1 MSSTNEGVEIMPQ
14 VERAK
19 RFGIECVGPRGDGLL
34 YAAGTWIPG
43 GDYVQKLIVRNVSTE
58 VKHLKYK
65 LPATRFFSLAYPE
78 TIILVPGN
86 SFEIA
91 VNFRPVEYKEY
102 DDTILFKMQEGNTKG
117 QGFHVPV
124 RATIEKLK
132 IAAPYGVDFGFCP
145 TYQTSSLTFQLSNI
159 GEISSPFRWVVPPPF
174 SLSPLTGVLN
184 KGESIDITVVIYPTD
199 GSVFVS
205 QALCYVGEGVN
216 AIIPNP
222 VIATKIS
229 AICKYAYISLSES
242 EVSFGEIFSGT
253 PLGSAL
259 LKKEIMLR
267 NNSVVPAEFE
277 LIREDNDR
285 DEVFDIVPRNGV
297 VDANS
302 ELPVS
307 ISYHPKAQGLLSVD
321 RYTFRTP
328 GNCAK
333 TLTVQGF
340 CKPLT
345 VKLYKDKSG
354 IFVSKDTVFP
364 DGSPGN
370 SINFNDI
377 ELGHSETRIVYLYND
392 SDNPTSFSVDCHDS
406 IFQVEPKLGVCPPR
420 FQTPI
425 TLRFAPSS
433 PMNYCRRI
441 FVLVSDALPLFFD
454 VLGTGYIRAHGE
466 IKEQRPA
473 PLRHAHIQAFRNR
486 HVNGYGTLNS
496 DELDE
501 LYNNSQGLKNHDK
514 LFANVGEA
522 GTAPLFVPMYNN
534 PLTRT
539 AESTRCDIATAHEFF
554 IDDTNEVKKLITLSA
569 NVLDFG
575 FTPHLTESVTKT
587 VTLKNNTNGKVT
599 VAWQVGKYYSN
610 DDVSYPFICEPNVAD
625 CNAHS
630 TVKFNITFKPSQV
643 DVNYFLEL
651 EAYVYYKNQRTFR
664 LVNDPTMTPPWCLTT
679 KLIGHT
685 FASGQ
690 LLARV
695 KLCGNNI
702 HNDKLIFPSTFIGD
716 STYLTVM
723 LKNTSNL
730 PATFRFSFGWN
741 ESKLI
746 TDSVKEENP
755 RIFSVKPIA
764 GEIPADKFALILI
777 KFSPIDSQT
786 FQDLLRCYINGECTG
801 KLFLE
806 GSSSVPYLVFP
817 DVETEKS
824 IGIKQNDLQ
833 SKQNVPRGL
842 LGNFFLK
849 PTFVGLSSNRKL
861 FYKNATRIPLKY
873 SISIENMEDCSE
885 SLCVNLCHTKG
896 LLRGNESANITIS
909 FAPRQS
915 KQYRYKLKVK
925 VYSLGGD
932 PSIVLDARQAGTT
945 QPPELLQTISVLIIG
960 QGDVGALIFDPPRV
974 TPSPKL
980 VDCPETKDIYIENIS
995 DSNMSYRLMY
1005 KEELVSDVDNQ
1016 TYLSDFE
1023 NLLTMKE
1030 RASLVASK
1038 DPVFRKHSLFCEYP
1052 SGILPARS
1060 KKRVP
1065 FTFHSVRPGLFEFT
1079 IIAKV
1084 RLVDVNGIPIELS
1097 NEEAMLLKLQV
1108 DNLETIASSDVIS
1121 TLPLSA
1127 NVTARAS
1134 YPTLAF
1140 TDIRTDVGNHYGTDI
1155 GQLWRQ
1161 FSLSTINSDLALP
1174 LTETES
1180 VNNSKSSPD
1189 LSLYNKYS
1197 FMFTPNT
1204 IGNPAQFIYLKLE
1217 NNGFLTSSFSTIW
1230 PNDKKLN
1237 LESWC
1242 DEDEP
1247 SAELNQI
1254 IDIIEKLN
1262 CFTFEPKHG
1271 ILEPGESVTLKLS
1284 YNYSHLKYDGIHKVP
1299 VIVKVDCGRIFMLEL
1314 IGQTLSFP
1322 LPPKSLQLQHKE
1334 SNINRSSVSYRNSTV
1349 SNVRNKVLNVV
1360 RSVNKLRSSLSDDN
1374 EVHKGSTF
1382 LLIGPTG
1389 TDGVYRGTPVPIG
1402 IPSNEAIR
1410 QQVEITNVSAQNV
1423 EYTVNMKEFEA
1434 FNESN
1439 YGLHIITITNPV
1451 GVINAKSS
1459 IFLDVYF
1466 CPIQAKLYEF
1476 ELNIE
1481 YKPVIE
1487 KIQSN
1492 GLSEVGNNRYDPS
1505 VSIESHLYSGIGIG
1519 IGKENSIMSI
1529 NQNSILGEDSVA
1541 ILDNAS
1547 FIGSIQP
1554 EKSNK
1559 IIKNMFSRGRNS
1571 ISSEFAV
1578 LPQQLRFALILI
1590 GYDPMEGIPAAPT
1603 NTYPLN
1609 RSITLME
1616 QLLTISNDNIDFGII
1631 PIRSVGHQLAI
1642 LRNNSPS
1649 SVVIDIELK
1658 GCSLFTDGFLTVT
1671 PLHAKLNWREHCV
1684 IDIKIGGN
1692 ARPCMFHDKIII
1704 VSREIIPNARGS
1716 RRAAVGL
1723 GSRINSAL
1731 SDKKDVE
1738 YSHSSVIVRST
1749 AALTSK
1755 MSEVNMIEF
1764 DKYPKLPTTI
1774 DSKGSLQQLPHIVPK
1789 TIEDIA
1795 AHELESRNNLQEAIP
1810 LRSQTAPQGSRRVT
1824 DKSLSNS
1831 IDRISNKESMQR
1843 PSTAIANKR
1852 ENVLKGSQL
1861 VNGELLGAPQIYAI
1875 HVKGAI
1881 ANKDLINLDH
1891 FNEYVQ
1897 PINKDFIP
1905 QLKQNIPAQSSIVH
1919 IDLPNERQREIRFAS
1934 EDVLCKVIGDLVYS
1948 DDIQD
1953 LTFDTYEQGR
1963 KRNLSSVSLK
1973 ENGVLG
1979 TAVYGVYHKE
1989 IMNGSKRVE
1998 SSTKLQPEK
2007 LVLLDN
2013 EFFDLTREVLRNTM
2027 YNLIQEASYGEST
2040 FGLLKD
2046 NSEDP
2051 LEFMTK

>member
-1 MSSTNEGVEIMPQ
+1 MSSNEGVEIVPQ

-19 RFGIECVGPRGDGLL
+19 RFGIECIGPRGDGLL
-34 YAAGTWIPG
+34 YAAGTWKPG

-117 QGFHVPV
+117 QGFHIPI

-132 IAAPYGVDFGFCP
+132 ILAPCGVDFGFCP

-174 SLSPLTGVLN
+174 SLSPLSGILN

-205 QALCYVGEGVN
+205 QALCYVGEGVD

-222 VIATKIS
+222 VIVTKIS

-253 PLGSAL
+253 PSDSAL

-267 NNSVVPAEFE
+267 NSSVVPAEFE
-277 LIREDNDR
+277 LVREDDDR
-285 DEVFDIVPRNGV
+285 DEVFDIVPRNGLI
-297 VDANS
+297 DPNS
-302 ELPVS
+302 ELPIS

-333 TLTVQGF
+333 TLTVQAF
-340 CKPLT
+340 CKPLA

-354 IFVSKDTVFP
+354 IFVSKDTTFP

-377 ELGHSETRIVYLYND
+377 ELGHSETRILYLFND
-392 SDNPTSFSVDCHDS
+392 SDNPTYYSVDCHDS

-420 FQTPI
+420 FQTII
-425 TLRFAPSS
+425 TLRFAPAS

-486 HVNGYGTLNS
+486 HVNGYGTLNP

-501 LYNNSQGLKNHDK
+501 LYKNSQGLKNHDK
-514 LFANVGEA
+514 LFANVGEV
-522 GTAPLFVPMYNN
+522 GTAPLFVPLYNN

-569 NVLDFG
+569 NLIDFG
-575 FTPHLTESVTKT
+575 YTPHLTESVTKT
-587 VTLKNNTNGKVT
+587 ITLKNNTNGKVT

-610 DDVSYPFICEPNVAD
+610 DDVSYPFVCEPNVAD

-630 TVKFNITFKPSQV
+630 SVKFNITFIPNQV

-685 FASGQ
+685 FATGQ

-702 HNDKLIFPSTFIGD
+702 HNDKLIFPSTYIGD
-716 STYLTVM
+716 STYLTIM

-730 PATFRFSFGWN
+730 PATFRFSVGWN

-746 TDSVKEENP
+746 TDSVKEEQP

-777 KFSPIDSQT
+777 KFSPIDNQT
-786 FQDLLRCYINGECTG
+786 FKELLRCYVNGDCTG

-806 GSSSVPYLVFP
+806 GSSSVPYFTFP
-817 DVETEKS
+817 DVEIGKS
-824 IGIKQNDLQ
+824 IGIKHSDLL

-842 LGNFFLK
+842 LGTFYLK

-861 FYKNATRIPLKY
+861 YYKNASRIPLKY
-873 SISIENMEDCSE
+873 SISIENMEDSGE
-885 SLCVNLCHTKG
+885 SLCVNLSHMKG
-896 LLRGNESANITIS
+896 LLRGNEAASITIS
-909 FAPRQS
+909 FAPRHS

-925 VYSLGGD
+925 VFSLAGD
-932 PSIVLDARQAGTT
+932 PSIVLDARQPGVT

-974 TPSPKL
+974 TPGPKL

-995 DSNMSYRLMY
+995 DSNISYRLMY
-1005 KEELVSDVDNQ
+1005 KEELVSDVDNL

-1023 NLLTMKE
+1023 NLLTLKE
-1030 RASLVASK
+1030 RASLVTMK
-1038 DPVFRKHSLFCEYP
+1038 DPVFRKHNLFCEYP

-1060 KKRVP
+1060 KRRVP

-1084 RLVDVNGIPIELS
+1084 RLVDEHGVPIELS
-1097 NEEAMLLKLQV
+1097 NEEAMLLKLQM
-1108 DNLETIASSDVIS
+1108 DNLETIANTDIIN

-1140 TDIRTDVGNHYGTDI
+1140 TDIRTDVENHYGTDI
-1155 GQLWRQ
+1155 SQLWRQ
-1161 FSLSTINSDLALP
+1161 FSISTINSDLMLP
-1174 LTETES
+1174 LTEMES

-1189 LSLYNKYS
+1189 LSLYRKYS

-1204 IGNPAQFIYLKLE
+1204 IGNPAQCIYLKLE
-1217 NNGFLTSSFSTIW
+1217 NNGFLTSSFTTIW
-1230 PNDKKLN
+1230 PNNKKLN
-1237 LESWC
+1237 LEAWC

-1262 CFTFEPKHG
+1262 CFTFEPKCG
-1271 ILEPGESVTLKLS
+1271 TLEPGESVTLKLS
-1284 YNYSHLKYDGIHKVP
+1284 YNYSHLNYEGMHKVP
-1299 VIVKVDCGRIFMLEL
+1299 ITVKVDRGRVFVLEL
-1314 IGQTLSFP
+1314 IGQTLSHP
-1322 LPPKSLQLQHKE
+1322 TPPKTWQLQHKE
-1334 SNINRSSVSYRNSTV
+1334 SNINRSSVSNRNSTV
-1349 SNVRNKVLNVV
+1349 SNSRDKVLNVAN
-1360 RSVNKLRSSLSDDN
+1360 RGNKLGNSLSDNN
-1374 EVHKGSTF
+1374 EVNKGTTF
-1382 LLIGPTG
+1382 LLLGPTG
-1389 TDGVYRGTPVPIG
+1389 TDGIYQGNPVPIG
-1402 IPSNEAIR
+1402 IPPNEAIR

-1423 EYTVNMKEFEA
+1423 DYVVNMKDFEA

-1439 YGLHIITITNPV
+1439 YGLNIITISNPV

-1459 IFLDVYF
+1459 VFLDVYF

-1481 YKPVIE
+1481 YKPVVE
-1487 KIQSN
+1487 KVYST
-1492 GLSEVGNNRYDPS
+1492 GLGEGNNRYDPS
-1505 VSIESHLYSGIGIG
+1505 LSIESHLYSGIGV
-1519 IGKENSIMSI
+1519 GKENSIMSI
-1529 NQNSILGEDSVA
+1529 NQNSIVGEDSVA
-1541 ILDNAS
+1541 VLDNAS

-1554 EKSNK
+1554 ERGSK
-1559 IIKNMFSRGRNS
+1559 IVKNMFSRGRNS
-1571 ISSEFAV
+1571 MSLEFAV
-1578 LPQQLRFALILI
+1578 LPQQLRFALLLV
-1590 GYDPMEGIPAAPT
+1590 GYDPTQGVPATPA

-1609 RSITLME
+1609 RSITLKE
-1616 QLLTISNDNIDFGII
+1616 QLLTVSNDNIDFGVI
-1631 PIRSVGHQLAI
+1631 PTRSVGHNLAI
-1642 LRNNSPS
+1642 IRNNSPN
-1649 SVVIDIELK
+1649 SVVIDIDLK
-1658 GCSLFTDGFLTVT
+1658 GCSLFADGFLVVT

-1692 ARPCMFHDKIII
+1692 SRPCMFHDKIII
-1704 VSREIIPNARGS
+1704 VAREIIPNARGS

-1723 GSRINSAL
+1723 DRRINSSL
-1731 SDKKDVE
+1731 SDKKCTE

-1749 AALTSK
+1749 VALTSK
-1755 MSEVNMIEF
+1755 MSEVNMVEF
-1764 DKYPKLPTTI
+1764 DKYPKLPTTV

-1789 TIEDIA
+1789 TSEDIA
-1795 AHELESRNNLQEAIP
+1795 AHELASRNNLEESVP
-1810 LRSQTAPQGSRRVT
+1810 LRSQTAPQGSRRVI
-1824 DKSLSNS
+1824 DNSISSS
-1831 IDRISNKESMQR
+1831 IDRISNKESLQR
-1843 PSTAIANKR
+1843 PSTAIVNKR
-1852 ENVLKGSQL
+1852 ENVLKGSQIIH
-1861 VNGELLGAPQIYAI
+1861 GELLGAPQIYAI

-1881 ANKDLINLDH
+1881 SSEDLITVDRLE
-1891 FNEYVQ
+1891 EYVR
-1897 PINKDFIP
+1897 PINKEFIP
-1905 QLKQNIPAQSSIVH
+1905 HLKQSAPAQSGTIN
-1919 IDLPNERQREIRFAS
+1919 IDVPCERQREIRFTS
-1934 EDVLCKVIGDLVYS
+1934 EDVLCKVIGDILYS

-1953 LTFDTYEQGR
+1953 FALDIYEQGM
-1963 KRNLSSVSLK
+1963 KRNLSSASLK

-1979 TAVYGVYHKE
+1979 TSVYGVYHKE

-1998 SSTKLQPEK
+1998 SSTKLPLEK
-2007 LVLLDN
+2007 KVLLDN
-2013 EFFDLTREVLRNTM
+2013 DFFDLTREVLRNTM
-2027 YNLIQEASYGEST
+2027 YNLIQEASCGEST

-2051 LEFMTK
+2051 LEYMTK